1 MISIIIVN
9 YNSSEL
15 VINSITSIIKLLPTN
30 SFEIIVVDNGSAKE
44 DQRNIEDSF
53 PEVNLI
59 KNYTN
64 DGFGKANNKG
74 VIESKGEFF
83 LFLNPDTIIIED
95 FVSPILDFLVNN
107 KQAGVCGP
115 RLIYK
120 DGRNQNS
127 TGIKL
132 GYLYETAEALM
143 FINVLRY
150 FYNKIIRSKAGK
162 SVPVEVSW
170 LSAACIIIKREL
182 FIDVGGFNPEFFLNY
197 EDIDLCE
204 RVRRAGYKNYLFPQ
218 LSCIHLDQ
226 QSQSKNFDSFVYNRY
241 AGRAV
246 YGKNNYGPLKRN
258 VIRIIH
264 IAGIALRI
272 GLTGILYQG
281 KEKKERLSGYKRA
294 FKLYT
299 K

>member
-1 MISIIIVN
+1 
-9 YNSSEL
+9 
-15 VINSITSIIKLLPTN
+15 LL
-30 SFEIIVVDNGSAKE
+30 I
-44 DQRNIEDSF
+44 
-53 PEVNLI
+53 
-59 KNYTN
+59 
-64 DGFGKANNKG
+64 
-74 VIESKGEFF
+74 
-83 LFLNPDTIIIED
+83 LNPDTIITED
-95 FVSPILDFLVNN
+95 FVSPIVKYYELN
-107 KQAGVCGP
+107 KRTGVCGP
-115 RLIYK
+115 GLIYK
-120 DGRNQNS
+120 DGKIQNS

-143 FINVLRY
+143 LINVLRY
-150 FYNKIIRSKAGK
+150 FYNKILRSKAGK

-197 EDIDLCE
+197 EDIDLCG

-258 VIRIIH
+258 LIRIIH

-294 FKLYT
+294 FKLYV